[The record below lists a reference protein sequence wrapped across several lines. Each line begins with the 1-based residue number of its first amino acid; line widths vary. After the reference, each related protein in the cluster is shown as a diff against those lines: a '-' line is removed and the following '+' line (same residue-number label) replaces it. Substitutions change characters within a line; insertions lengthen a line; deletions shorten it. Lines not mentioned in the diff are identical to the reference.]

1 MLSKYS
7 LLLLLSPHSTS
18 PSLLLALLRPQLSRL
33 LELLYQLLLLNLRIQ
48 QVLPPLLVHLLLPE
62 VLGLL
67 LHELVL
73 LLRLLP
79 GVQRPQSDVLVVHQL
94 ALPPLP
100 QPLLVVL
107 ALVTLEVVLD
117 LSDLKMR

>member
-7 LLLLLSPHSTS
+7 LLLLSPHSTS